1 MEKTKKK
8 KGSKPVELIKAF
20 FGAAMLF
27 CIPGL
32 IITFI
37 APSFTIRLDRV
48 SQERVDATVVK
59 NILFLVPIFK
69 ETAIDLQNPESN
81 ARSGGVIREGN
92 RSTGRVVGQAED
104 EGVLLLHGRSGIP
117 IKVSVSPSSLDK
129 VEEDI
134 LSFISESKEP
144 SLRMWTVSNWK
155 SGAFLP
161 GGILLFSLIVFCMAA
176 WSILTG
182 KPLE

>member
-69 ETAIDLQNPESN
+69 EQVFDLQTSESSVH
-81 ARSGGVIREGN
+81 SGGIIREGH
-92 RSTGRVVGQAED
+92 RSTGRVVANAED
-104 EGVLLLHGRSGIP
+104 EGVLLLSGQGGIP
-117 IKVSVSPSSLDK
+117 IEVFISPSSLDE
-129 VEEDI
+129 VEEEI
-134 LSFISESKEP
+134 LYFINESKAT
-144 SLRMWTVSNWK
+144 SWQKWVVSNWK
-155 SGAFLP
+155 FGAILP
-161 GGILLFSLIVFCMAA
+161 GGILLFSLVAFALSV
-176 WSILTG
+176 WSILAS